1 MVGDEVVAEFAGEV
15 FSNHVST
22 TEAVQR
28 FHPSSLRLKYLTIEE
43 TVGIHK
49 SYIGLYN
56 PNRALFIAKAY
67 ILPPS
72 GVLILHYVD
81 LYNLGHAWHTAA
93 AHPSMIGTY

>member
-1 MVGDEVVAEFAGEV
+1 MTGDEVVAEFAGEV
-15 FSNHVST
+15 FTKRIAT

-28 FHPSSLRLKYLTIEE
+28 FHPSSLRLKYLKIEE
-43 TVGIHK
+43 SVGTYK

-56 PNRALFIAKAY
+56 ANRPLFIANAY

-81 LYNLGHAWHTAA
+81 LYNLGHAWYTAA
-93 AHPSMIGTY
+93 AYSSMIGTY